1 MLRSMT
7 TIAALGLCAGV
18 ASAEFV
24 GIDIREDKGLDPSTV
39 TGVPNDT
46 RTFNLYVVFDGG
58 VNDDVRNT
66 VLSTGLNDISI
77 DQDLNPGATFFQETM
92 FGGDTAPSAAIVG
105 AFSEVAFDSFVTI
118 GKKREGDPNP
128 DGSTGDNTSPDPDFG
143 AGGFTPTG
151 LTGGWFNANPPSLQG
166 APEFNS
172 DTGQYETI
180 LAQLSISGLAPGAQI
195 GQGRGFAPPGTGE
208 FPIFIFETDLF
219 TEGSTMSIFR
229 QGAGPDEGGA
239 VQFDVN
245 FVPIPG
251 PGAFALFGVA
261 GLAATRRRR

>member
-1 MLRSMT
+1 MNR
-7 TIAALGLCAGV
+7 ALITFAGLALSAGV

-24 GIDIREDKGLDPSTV
+24 GITVREDKNLDPIA
-39 TGVPNDT
+39 GDPNAAVPDDT
-46 RTFNLYVVFDGG
+46 RTFNLYAVFDGG

-180 LAQLSISGLAPGAQI
+180 LAQLSITGLDDGGILSSGPVDDLLSTI
-195 GQGRGFAPPGTGE
+195 FDGQ
-208 FPIFIFETDLF
+208 
-219 TEGSTMSIFR
+219 MSIFR
-229 QGAGPDEGGA
+229 QGGEGDPPNPDGT
-239 VQFDVN
+239 
-245 FVPIPG
+245 IPG
-251 PGAFALFGVA
+251 AQEFVVTFTAVPTPGALALFGVA
-261 GLAATRRRR
+261 GLAAVRRRR